1 MLLLFLPVPSYPS
14 FSVHFPYP
22 FWDFIRLELMHG
34 LYTVSMSLCV
44 HQLCSILS
52 LWHPSPLALTIFL
65 PSLLYIFLKHKGGIW
80 WIHSICNRM
89 HQIFNTLRI
98 VHFRISMLIVIYCK
112 KLFWWWLSEVL
123 TYGYN
128 GMPMEAILLLCFFQI
143 TQGLFLRIWGELDP
157 QFDQSNVC
165 NVGTFKISSYI
176 KLCLRTSHMSIANLQ
191 YTCLSNCSCVPRP
204 KFMMSY
210 YCMYI
215 SIYMNNSIY
224 NLTETI

>member
-1 MLLLFLPVPSYPS
+1 MACTQFLWVYVCINSVLFYLCDIHHLWLSQSFCLLFCIYS
-14 FSVHFPYP
+14 
-22 FWDFIRLELMHG
+22 W
-34 LYTVSMSLCV
+34 
-44 HQLCSILS
+44 SIKVG
-52 LWHPSPLALTIFL
+52 FDE
-65 PSLLYIFLKHKGGIW
+65 YILFVTECTKY
-80 WIHSICNRM
+80 
-89 HQIFNTLRI
+89 TLRI